1 MTLQARIETMAA
13 RIRQEI
19 DATNARIGNL
29 ALLATPH
36 KENLVAAINDVR
48 VLQSAGVTI
57 STDPGNALVIGTDGR
72 LHCPAVITSTLH
84 W

>member
-1 MTLQARIETMAA
+1 MTLQARIEAMAG
-13 RIRQEI
+13 RIREEF

-36 KENLVAAINDVR
+36 RESLVAAINDVR
-48 VLQSAGVTI
+48 ATQTTGVNISA
-57 STDPGNALVIGTDGR
+57 DPGNALGIGSDGG
-72 LHCPAVITSTLH
+72 LHCPAVIVSTLH

>member
-1 MTLQARIETMAA
+1 MTLQARIETMAG
-13 RIRQEI
+13 RIRQEF
-19 DATNARIGNL
+19 DATNERIGNL

-36 KENLVAAINDVR
+36 KESLVAAINDVR
-48 VLQSAGVTI
+48 VMQSTGVTI
-57 STDPGNALVIGTDGR
+57 STDPGNALGVGPDGG

>member
-1 MTLQARIETMAA
+1 MTLHARIETMAD
-13 RIRQEI
+13 RIRQEF

-29 ALLATPH
+29 ALLETPH

-48 VLQSAGVTI
+48 VLQSTGVTI
-57 STDPGNALVIGTDGR
+57 STDPGNALVVGTDGG

>member
-1 MTLQARIETMAA
+1 MTLQARIETMAV
-13 RIRQEI
+13 RIRQEF

-36 KENLVAAINDVR
+36 KESLVAAINDVR
-48 VLQSAGVTI
+48 VMQSTGVTI
-57 STDPGNALVIGTDGR
+57 STDPGNALVVGTDGG